1 MNDKQ
6 SNIKRSTVKSLRP
19 DADVIDRSIALVDG
33 MKKIEKI
40 GLLTGKEFHQTK
52 FPGIIKYAH
61 IYNDYHERI
70 VNPGYSR
77 NYLGKIYTK

>member
-19 DADVIDRSIALVDG
+19 DADVIDRSIPLVEG

-61 IYNDYHERI
+61 IYNDYHDRV
-70 VNPGYSR
+70 VNPGFSR